1 MSDPMRSSSRA
12 ATEAAAQSTS
22 ASRTAQESRAEE
34 ASRYSPEER
43 QLLNPGYRALFIG
56 SMFVICC
63 FNFADRAVFSVLAQS
78 IKLEFKLTDL
88 EIGIVGSLGFAALY
102 ALLGIPFGRLAERV
116 HRLRMIAVV
125 TAIWSAMTAL
135 CGVAQ
140 NFWHLLFARFGV
152 GLGEAGFLSP
162 TGSLVADHFPAKR
175 RASMMSL
182 VMLGTPVGTFLG
194 ALIAGWATG
203 HWGWRAAFFVLGVPG
218 LIVAVFVWF
227 VLREPTRGLSDNA
240 PKSPAPPPDFG
251 AAFQQLFARPALGF
265 VIIGG
270 GLAGFGMTSVSNW
283 LAVFLARVHALPPRE
298 AGALFGTISGLSIG
312 IGLLIGSFTSDWLA
326 QRDKRWS
333 AWIAALGLLVAPFI
347 YYFALRI
354 EGRAPAAVML
364 TASAAVLLLF
374 YGPTLGMIQNL
385 LEPKMRATGVALFST
400 LYTICG
406 GLGPFFVG
414 FLSDRFAQA
423 SFGARVFTQTCPG
436 GAAPAGSPAD
446 LVTACAGASA
456 RGIQEALTVGVCV
469 FFIAAVM
476 YLLAARTLRRDL
488 FVAPS

>member
-1 MSDPMRSSSRA
+1 MSEPMRSTSSPS
-12 ATEAAAQSTS
+12 ATEAATCAARVAPDQNPP
-22 ASRTAQESRAEE
+22 AE
-34 ASRYSPEER
+34 ASRYTAEER
-43 QLLNPGYRALFIG
+43 RLLDPGYRALFIG
-56 SMFVICC
+56 SMFLICC

-140 NFWHLLFARFGV
+140 NFWHLLLARFGV

-203 HWGWRAAFFVLGVPG
+203 HWGWRAAFFTLGLPG
-218 LIVAVFVWF
+218 LIAALFVWF
-227 VLREPTRGLSDNA
+227 VLREPPRGLSDNA

-251 AAFQQLFARPALGF
+251 AALRQLFARPALGF

-283 LAVFLARVHALPPRE
+283 LAVFLARVHHLPPRE

-423 SFGARVFTQTCPG
+423 TFGARQFTATCPG
-436 GAAPAGSPAD
+436 GAAPVGSSAE
-446 LVTACAGASA
+446 LVATCAQASA

-469 FFIAAVM
+469 FFIAALM
-476 YLLAARTLRRDL
+476 YVLAARTLRRDL
-488 FVAPS
+488 FVAPT

>member
-1 MSDPMRSSSRA
+1 MREPENK
-12 ATEAAAQSTS
+12 TET
-22 ASRTAQESRAEE
+22 ASPYT
-34 ASRYSPEER
+34 PEER
-43 QLLNPGYRALFIG
+43 RLLNPGNRALFVG

-63 FNFADRAVFSVLAQS
+63 FNFADRAVFSVLARPIQ
-78 IKLEFKLTDL
+78 LDLKLTDTEL
-88 EIGIVGSLGFAALY
+88 GVVGGLGFAALY

-116 HRLRMIAVV
+116 HRLRMIAIV
-125 TAIWSAMTAL
+125 TAIWSGMTAL
-135 CGVAQ
+135 CGVAH
-140 NFWHLLFARFGV
+140 NFWQLLLARFGV

-182 VMLGTPVGTFLG
+182 VMLGTPVGTFIG
-194 ALIAGWATG
+194 ALIASWATAR
-203 HWGWRAAFFVLGVPG
+203 WGWRAAFFTLGLPG
-218 LIVAVFVWF
+218 LLAALFVWTF
-227 VLREPTRGLSDNA
+227 LREPPRGLADNA
-240 PKSPAPPPDFG
+240 PKSPTPPPDFP
-251 AAFQQLFARPALGF
+251 AALRQVIARPALGF

-283 LAVFLARVHALPPRE
+283 LAVFLARVHHLSTPQ
-298 AGALFGTISGLSIG
+298 AGALFGTISGLSIA
-312 IGLLIGSFTSDWLA
+312 IGLLVGAFTSDWLA

-333 AWIAALGLLVAPFI
+333 AWTAAVGLVIAPFV
-347 YYFALRI
+347 YYFALRVEERI
-354 EGRAPAAVML
+354 PAAVML

-406 GLGPFFVG
+406 GIGPFFVG
-414 FLSDRFAQA
+414 FLSSRFSQTHFTA
-423 SFGARVFTQTCPG
+423 GVFSESCRG
-436 GAAPAGSPAD
+436 GAAPPGSPETLA
-446 LVTACAGASA
+446 TACADAAA

-476 YLLAARTLRRDL
+476 YLLAARTLRQDL
-488 FVAPS
+488 FKAPA

>member
-1 MSDPMRSSSRA
+1 MSDPMRSSSPA

-63 FNFADRAVFSVLAQS
+63 FDFADRAVFSVLAQS

-265 VIIGG
+265 VII
-270 GLAGFGMTSVSNW
+270 
-283 LAVFLARVHALPPRE
+283 
-298 AGALFGTISGLSIG
+298 
-312 IGLLIGSFTSDWLA
+312 
-326 QRDKRWS
+326 
-333 AWIAALGLLVAPFI
+333 
-347 YYFALRI
+347 
-354 EGRAPAAVML
+354 
-364 TASAAVLLLF
+364 
-374 YGPTLGMIQNL
+374 
-385 LEPKMRATGVALFST
+385 
-400 LYTICG
+400 
-406 GLGPFFVG
+406 
-414 FLSDRFAQA
+414 
-423 SFGARVFTQTCPG
+423 
-436 GAAPAGSPAD
+436 
-446 LVTACAGASA
+446 
-456 RGIQEALTVGVCV
+456 
-469 FFIAAVM
+469 
-476 YLLAARTLRRDL
+476 
-488 FVAPS
+488 